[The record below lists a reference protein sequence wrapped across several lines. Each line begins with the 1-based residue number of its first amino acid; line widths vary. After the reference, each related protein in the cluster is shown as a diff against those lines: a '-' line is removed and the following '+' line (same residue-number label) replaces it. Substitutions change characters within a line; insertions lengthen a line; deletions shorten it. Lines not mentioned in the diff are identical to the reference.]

1 MYYEIKFK
9 GIVIGEGMV
18 MLDKFLVMNIGFVN
32 KEIEGIFIKELVFGM
47 DVLWIDVKN
56 KEEVII

>member
-47 DVLWIDVKN
+47 DVLWIEIKN